1 MKKMI
6 FTAVLAGAALF
17 AACSGKSTSG
27 VRMGSLSTFDSLS
40 YAFGANIAGSVN
52 YQMGDIPFDMK
63 AVAKG
68 VEEAA
73 LGKSSLDHDQAIEL
87 LQDYFMNK
95 RGERA
100 RAVAEKRA
108 AADSARMAEGDSTRV
123 EYPRADEAM
132 FESEKEREEISYA
145 FGNDIGFN
153 VAQMGMPIQVVW
165 INKAMEEASE
175 GKARMN
181 DMEAQQYLQYHFT
194 VKVPAENKAAS
205 EKWLAEVEKRSGVQK
220 TGSGLLYKVVEA
232 GDMEAKANDP
242 RDEVAV
248 HYVGRTREGKVFD
261 ASKFENFTKER
272 QEMVRKSNPAL
283 FDEKGNLKEA
293 EEPARFA
300 LNRVIPGWTEGMQLV
315 GKGGKIIL
323 WIPAELAYGS
333 RGAGRDIGPNEALEF
348 EVELIDV
355 VPFVEPAPAAEE
367 EAPAK

>member
-1 MKKMI
+1 MKKMLY
-6 FTAVLAGAALF
+6 TAVLAGAAIF
-17 AACSGKSTSG
+17 AACSGKSSSG

-40 YAFGANIAGSVN
+40 YAFGANIAGGMN
-52 YQMGDIPFDMK
+52 YQMGDIPFDLK
-63 AVAKG
+63 SVAKG

-73 LGKSSLDHDQAIEL
+73 LGKSSLDHDAAIEL
-87 LQDYFMNK
+87 LQEYFMNK

-108 AADSARMAEGDSTRV
+108 AADSARLAQGDSTRV

-132 FESEKEREEISYA
+132 FESEKERKELSYA

-153 VAQMGMPIQVVW
+153 IAQMGMPIQVVW
-165 INKAMEEASE
+165 INKAMEEAVN
-175 GKARMN
+175 GDPRMN
-181 DMEAQQYLQYHFT
+181 EMEAQQYLQYYFT
-194 VKVPAENKAAS
+194 VKVPAENAAAS

-220 TGSGLLYKVVEA
+220 TETGLLYKVVEA
-232 GDMEAKANDP
+232 GDMSAKATDP

-261 ASKFENFTKER
+261 ASKFEHFSKER

-283 FDEKGNLKEA
+283 FDENGNMKEA
-293 EEPARFA
+293 EEPVRFA

-323 WIPAELAYGS
+323 WIPAEMAYGQ

-355 VPFVEPAPAAEE
+355 TPYAEPEPAAEE
-367 EAPAK
+367 VAE

>member
-108 AADSARMAEGDSTRV
+108 AAD
-123 EYPRADEAM
+123 
-132 FESEKEREEISYA
+132 
-145 FGNDIGFN
+145 
-153 VAQMGMPIQVVW
+153 
-165 INKAMEEASE
+165 
-175 GKARMN
+175 
-181 DMEAQQYLQYHFT
+181 
-194 VKVPAENKAAS
+194 
-205 EKWLAEVEKRSGVQK
+205 
-220 TGSGLLYKVVEA
+220 
-232 GDMEAKANDP
+232 
-242 RDEVAV
+242 RD
-248 HYVGRTREGKVFD
+248 
-261 ASKFENFTKER
+261 
-272 QEMVRKSNPAL
+272 RKS
-283 FDEKGNLKEA
+283 
-293 EEPARFA
+293 
-300 LNRVIPGWTEGMQLV
+300 
-315 GKGGKIIL
+315 
-323 WIPAELAYGS
+323 
-333 RGAGRDIGPNEALEF
+333 
-348 EVELIDV
+348 V
-355 VPFVEPAPAAEE
+355 V
-367 EAPAK
+367 

>member
-1 MKKMI
+1 MKKVI
-6 FTAVLAGAALF
+6 LSAVLATAAVF

-27 VRMGSLSTFDSLS
+27 VQMGSLSKFDSLS
-40 YAFGANIAGSVN
+40 YAFGVNIAAGMN

-73 LGKSSLDHDQAIEL
+73 LGKSKLDHDKAIET
-87 LQDYFMNK
+87 LQEYFMHK

-100 RAVAEKRA
+100 HAIAEKRA
-108 AADSARMAEGDSTRV
+108 AADSARLAQGDSTRV

-132 FESEKEREEISYA
+132 FDTEQEREELSYA

-153 VAQMGMPIQVVW
+153 VAQMGTPLQIVW
-165 INKAMEEASE
+165 LNKAMADVVEE
-175 GKARMN
+175 KAEM
-181 DMEAQQYLQYHFT
+181 DEMAAQQYLQYYFT
-194 VKVPAENKAAS
+194 EKVPAENAAAS

-220 TGSGLLYKVVEA
+220 TETGLLYKVVEA
-232 GDMEAKANDP
+232 GDMSVKANDA

-261 ASKFENFTKER
+261 ASKFENFSKER
-272 QEMVRKSNPAL
+272 QEMVRKGNPAL
-283 FDEKGNLKEA
+283 FDENGKLKEA
-293 EEPARFA
+293 EEPVRFA

-323 WIPAELAYGS
+323 WIPAEMAYGQ

-355 VPFVEPAPAAEE
+355 TPYTEPEPAAEE
-367 EAPAK
+367 AAE